1 MKRLTSMCFLLSFP
15 FVLIFFCFFS
25 FFPCLYMEVIYLE
38 CKVYLTTLSLVCFF
52 LFYLHFVIFVT
63 ASSPER

>member
-1 MKRLTSMCFLLSFP
+1 
-15 FVLIFFCFFS
+15 
-25 FFPCLYMEVIYLE
+25 MEVIYLE